1 MTPRMIKRSLDEL
14 AGRDADVGAALDQV
28 GYPAPRNRAP
38 GFGSLVDIILGQQV
52 SAMAAAA
59 IRARLRACC
68 NPMTPDAFLALDEA
82 VLRQVGLSGRKIE
95 YGQGLARDIL
105 ERRLDLDGL
114 AALDDDEVIASL
126 TAVRGLG
133 RWSAE
138 IYMLFALG
146 RTDVWPA
153 DDLAIATATQKLKRL
168 RKKPDRKRLERI
180 AKPWQPWRG
189 VAALFLW
196 HYYKGAP

>member
-38 GFGSLVDIILGQQV
+38 GFGSLIDIILGQQV

-59 IRARLRACC
+59 IRARLRDCC

-105 ERRLDLDGL
+105 ERRLDLGGL

-138 IYMLFALG
+138 IYLLFALG
-146 RTDVWPA
+146 RADVWPA
-153 DDLAIATATQKLKRL
+153 DDLAIAIATQKLKRL